1 MHLAASRHL
10 QVVSVAVCGEHVAYS
25 SSSGIVQV
33 SCSAGAMALKQW
45 KGATELLELYKL
57 FEGLFQVN

>member
-45 KGATELLELYKL
+45 KGLLSYWNFISCLKGYFK
-57 FEGLFQVN
+57 

>member
-1 MHLAASRHL
+1 
-10 QVVSVAVCGEHVAYS
+10 VVSVAVCGEHVAYS